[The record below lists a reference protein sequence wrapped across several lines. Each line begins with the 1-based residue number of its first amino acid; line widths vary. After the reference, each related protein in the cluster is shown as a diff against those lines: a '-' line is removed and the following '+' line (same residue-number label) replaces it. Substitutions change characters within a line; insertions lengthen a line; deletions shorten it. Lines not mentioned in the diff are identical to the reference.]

1 MWMKLSEE
9 KFAPVPLTAVS
20 VKVSVINL
28 VAEVQV
34 EQSYRNEAPH
44 PIKVVYK
51 FPLNEGIYPILFMLL
66 TCIYLMLFTIR
77 SRFVQVQRR
86 NQWTRD
92 HE

>member
-1 MWMKLSEE
+1 MTSCGHGMWMKLTEE
-9 KFAPVPLTAVS
+9 KFAPVPLTSVS

-51 FPLNEGIYPILFMLL
+51 FPLTEGMYLILFMLL
-66 TCIYLMLFTIR
+66 YLSNGF
-77 SRFVQVQRR
+77 Q
-86 NQWTRD
+86 N
-92 HE
+92 